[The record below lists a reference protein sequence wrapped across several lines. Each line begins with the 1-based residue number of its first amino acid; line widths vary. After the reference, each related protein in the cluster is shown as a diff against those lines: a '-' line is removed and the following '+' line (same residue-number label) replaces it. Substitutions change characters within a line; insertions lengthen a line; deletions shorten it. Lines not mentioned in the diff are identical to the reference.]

1 MAPLHSF
8 SVRSVSLLVLA
19 AFFLS
24 VASVVAQTVN
34 PVPLV
39 NQPLVPT
46 SVVPGSLALTLTV
59 NGTGFVSTSVVNW
72 NGAPLSTTFV
82 NFHQLVAD
90 VPGSNLASA
99 NTASVTVSSPA
110 PGGGTSNAV
119 PFTITS
125 PTSSLTFV
133 NSTFPVGTEPQG
145 VVVGDFHGDG
155 KSDLA
160 VFNRCGS
167 VPVCEGYES
176 GSVSILLGTG
186 NGTFTLK
193 STLTP
198 TIGNPISGVVGDFNN
213 DGKLDLAVISE
224 PDCMGC
230 SNGTIFLGNGDG
242 TFTEGNTFLEFDG
255 ESFAIAT
262 ADFNRDGN
270 LDLAVSYI
278 PEVSNVDVFLGNG
291 NGSFADISSLSDGG
305 SLESDSLAVGDF
317 NNDGIVDLASVGAG
331 GVTGNN
337 VELGPVTVYLGNG
350 DGTFTLQPSQ
360 PAVTL
365 VNPAAVTAADF
376 NGDGILDLAIAD
388 AGSTALTILKGNGD
402 GTFTQVSREPALP
415 QFSNFVTIADLNGDG
430 KLDLVFSNSCGTGC
444 TANTISIFLGNGDG
458 TFQTGLTETVGN
470 DPQAVAVGDFNGD
483 GRLDLAVTNSSDNT
497 VSILLQT
504 RAQPSATIAS
514 SSNPSA
520 FEQPV
525 TFTAMVTS
533 QGSGTPTGTVTFTY
547 GSTTLCNAATLSG
560 GTATCEYSALRVGS
574 DVVTAT
580 YGGDGNFSG
589 SSASLNQ
596 TVNQASTTLALG
608 SSVNPSG
615 LDQPVTFSAAI
626 TPQYGGQA
634 SGTVTFQDGSTTLGS
649 AALNGN
655 AASLTTSGLAIGTNF
670 TTAVYS
676 GDSNFNGSTSN
687 ILTQVVTKATTTTT
701 LLSSMNPSVFGKS
714 VSFTATVSSS
724 AGAPTGK
731 VQFLNGTTILAT
743 VTLTAGSAK
752 YATSKLRQGANSITA
767 VYEGDSNNSASTSAA
782 LNQIVLAPTTT
793 TLTSSPDS
801 SAYGQTVVFTATV
814 TSSVG
819 APPDGEMVTF
829 KEGATALGTGT
840 LGGGTASFATSTL
853 GVGTKVITAV
863 YGGDATFAT
872 SKSELLS
879 QVICNA
885 ASTTTLV
892 SSLNPSNHG
901 QPVTFTAT
909 VASQFSG
916 TPTGTVVFKDGT
928 NTLKTVTLSGGAAN
942 YTMSKL
948 ATGAHNITATYNGS
962 TSFTTSSAALTQTV
976 N

>member
-1 MAPLHSF
+1 MAPLHSL
-8 SVRSVSLLVLA
+8 SVRPVLLVVLA
-19 AFFLS
+19 AFFLLVTS
-24 VASVVAQTVN
+24 LVAQTVN

-46 SVVPGSLALTLTV
+46 SVVPGAPGLTLTV
-59 NGTGFVSTSVVNW
+59 NGTGFVATSVVNW
-72 NGAPLSTTFV
+72 NGTSLSTTFV

-90 VPGSNLASA
+90 VPVSNLASA

-119 PFTITS
+119 PFTITG
-125 PTSSLTFV
+125 PTSLLTFV
-133 NSTFPVGTEPQG
+133 NSTLPVGTEPQG
-145 VVVGDFHGDG
+145 VVVADFNGDG

-160 VFNRCGS
+160 VFNLQCSLAVCGANA
-167 VPVCEGYES
+167 S
-176 GSVSILLGTG
+176 GSVSILLGNG

-198 TIGNPISGVVGDFNN
+198 TTSGPISGVVGDFNN

-230 SNGTIFLGNGDG
+230 ANGTIFLGNGDG
-242 TFTEGNTFLEFDG
+242 TFTEGSTFLEFDG
-255 ESFAIAT
+255 DIFAIAT
-262 ADFNRDGN
+262 ADFNKDGN

-278 PEVSNVDVFLGNG
+278 PEVSNVEVFLGNG
-291 NGSFADISSLSDGG
+291 TGFFTDISSLSDGG
-305 SLESDSLAVGDF
+305 SLETGSLAVGDF
-317 NNDGIVDLASVGAG
+317 NNDGIIDIASVGAG

-337 VELGPVTVYLGNG
+337 VELGPVTIFLGNG

-365 VNPAAVTAADF
+365 VNPASVTAGDF

-402 GTFTQVSREPALP
+402 GTFTQVSGEPALP
-415 QFSNFVTIADLNGDG
+415 QFSNYVTAADLNGDG

-444 TANTISIFLGNGDG
+444 TANTISIFLSNGDG
-458 TFQTGLTETVGN
+458 TFQAALTETVGN

-504 RAQPSATIAS
+504 RAQSSATIAS
-514 SSNPSA
+514 SSNPSV
-520 FEQPV
+520 FEQPL
-525 TFTAMVTS
+525 TFTAIVTS
-533 QGSGTPTGTVTFTY
+533 RASGTPTGTVTFTY
-547 GSTTLCNAATLSG
+547 GSTTLCNAVALSG
-560 GTATCEYSALRVGS
+560 GTATCEYSGLPVGS

-580 YGGDGNFSG
+580 YNGDDSFTGT
-589 SSASLNQ
+589 SASLNQ
-596 TVNQASTTLALG
+596 TVNQESTMLALG

-615 LDQPVTFSAAI
+615 LDQPVTFTAAI
-626 TPQYGGQA
+626 TFQYGAQA

-655 AASLTTSGLAIGTNF
+655 GASLTTSGLAVGRNF
-670 TTAVYS
+670 ITAVYS
-676 GDSNFNGSTSN
+676 GDSNFTGSTSN
-687 ILTQVVTKATTTTT
+687 ILTQLVTKATTATT
-701 LLSSMNPSVFGKS
+701 LFSSVNPSVFGKW
-714 VSFTATVSSS
+714 VSLTATVSSL
-724 AGAPTGK
+724 AGTPTGK
-731 VQFLNGTTILAT
+731 VQFLSGATILAT
-743 VTLTAGSAK
+743 VTLKSGSAK
-752 YATSKLRQGANSITA
+752 YGTLKLRPGANSITA
-767 VYEGDSNNSASTSAA
+767 VYEGDTNNSASTSAP

-793 TLTSSPDS
+793 TLTSSPNS
-801 SAYGQTVVFTATV
+801 SAYGQTVVFTASV
-814 TSSVG
+814 TSSSG
-819 APPDGEMVTF
+819 APPDGGTVTF

-872 SKSELLS
+872 SRSELLS

-892 SSLNPSNHG
+892 SSLNPSNQG

-909 VASQFSG
+909 VSPQSSG
-916 TPTGTVVFKDGT
+916 MPTGTVIFQDGT

-942 YTMSKL
+942 YTTSKL
-948 ATGAHNITATYNGS
+948 ATGTHNVSAIYNGNS
-962 TSFTTSSAALTQTV
+962 SFTTSSAALTQTV